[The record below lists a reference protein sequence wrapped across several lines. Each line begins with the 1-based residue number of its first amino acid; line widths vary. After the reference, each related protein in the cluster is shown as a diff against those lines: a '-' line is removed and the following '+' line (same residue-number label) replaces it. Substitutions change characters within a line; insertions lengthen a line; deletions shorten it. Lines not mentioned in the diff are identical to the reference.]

1 MRQKIQLVVTTTFI
15 GLAVIH
21 SAFAQSGKPLLLGQF
36 GDWGAYVGIENG
48 QKVCFAISQPQRMES
63 EPTQPRGQTYATF
76 SMRPTQV
83 GGELSIV
90 MDYSFN
96 SNLEATAQIGNEAF
110 ALYTKDNS
118 AWIKNHSESARMI
131 ESLRRQPILLV
142 KGASAGGVRTTDHYS
157 LKGFEQ
163 AALRAA
169 KACLEGATTPAVA
182 PRPVQPAPQPRVPGA
197 QPAPQ
202 PVYPA
207 PQPRAPQPAPQPS
220 SPACQRFPN
229 LC

>member
-15 GLAVIH
+15 GLAGIH
-21 SAFAQSGKPLLLGQF
+21 SAFAQGGKPLLLGQF

-63 EPTQPRGQTYATF
+63 VPTQPRGNTYATF

-83 GGELSIV
+83 GGELSIL

-96 SNLEATAQIGNEAF
+96 SNFEASAQIGAEAF
-110 ALYTKDNS
+110 ALYTKDHS
-118 AWIKNHSESARMI
+118 AWIKNLSESARMI
-131 ESLRRQPILLV
+131 DSLRRQSVLLV
-142 KGASAGGVRTTDHYS
+142 KGTSAGGMRTTDHYS
-157 LKGFEQ
+157 LRGFEQ

-169 KACLEGATTPAVA
+169 KECLDGATTPAVA
-182 PRPVQPAPQPRVPGA
+182 PRPVQPAPQPRTPGA
-197 QPAPQ
+197 
-202 PVYPA
+202 
-207 PQPRAPQPAPQPS
+207 QPAPQPS